1 MKSFAK
7 SSVVLLLKTFV
18 TVCRGREA
26 PTSLSWLPYRKGR
39 AIQSR
44 SRRGERV
51 SVWRPALGHWG
62 ALFGVALS
70 ASRARHG
77 LRARSKRR
85 SATSN

>member
-7 SSVVLLLKTFV
+7 SSVVLFLKTFV
-18 TVCRGREA
+18 TACRGREV
-26 PTSLSWLPYRKGR
+26 PTSLSCLPYRKGR

-51 SVWRPALGHWG
+51 SVWRPALGPWG
-62 ALFGVALS
+62 ALIGVALS

-85 SATSN
+85 SASSN